1 MRNLNN
7 SNSNSN
13 SNSNN
18 RKKKWLRLGA
28 VGLALLLLPR
38 RSSLKADSKL
48 VANAENEVNN
58 KVANKFTKE
67 DESALK

>member
-1 MRNLNN
+1 MMRNLN
-7 SNSNSN
+7 SS

-28 VGLALLLLPR
+28 VGLALLLIPR

-48 VANAENEVNN
+48 VDNAENEVNN
-58 KVANKFTKE
+58 KVV
-67 DESALK
+67 

>member
-1 MRNLNN
+1 MRNLNS
-7 SNSNSN
+7 SNIN

-28 VGLALLLLPR
+28 VGLALLLIPR

-48 VANAENEVNN
+48 AANAENEVNN

>member
-1 MRNLNN
+1 MPNLNS
-7 SNSNSN
+7 SNIDSN
-13 SNSNN
+13 
-18 RKKKWLRLGA
+18 KKKWLRLGA

-48 VANAENEVNN
+48 AANAENEVNN

>member
-1 MRNLNN
+1 MLSLNS
-7 SNSNSN
+7 SNIDSN
-13 SNSNN
+13 
-18 RKKKWLRLGA
+18 KKKWLRLGV
-28 VGLALLLLPR
+28 VGLALLLIPR

-48 VANAENEVNN
+48 AANAENEVNN

>member
-1 MRNLNN
+1 MPNLNG
-7 SNSNSN
+7 SNIDSN
-13 SNSNN
+13 
-18 RKKKWLRLGA
+18 KKKWLRLGA

-48 VANAENEVNN
+48 AANAENEVNN

>member
-1 MRNLNN
+1 MMRNLN
-7 SNSNSN
+7 SS

-28 VGLALLLLPR
+28 VGLALLLIPR

-48 VANAENEVNN
+48 AANAENEVNN
-58 KVANKFTKE
+58 KVIKCARYDDDSDLFI
-67 DESALK
+67 

>member
-1 MRNLNN
+1 MRNLNSSNIN
-7 SNSNSN
+7 SNSN
-13 SNSNN
+13 
-18 RKKKWLRLGA
+18 KKKWLRLGA
-28 VGLALLLLPR
+28 VGLALLLIPR

-48 VANAENEVNN
+48 AANAENKVNN

>member
-1 MRNLNN
+1 MRNLN
-7 SNSNSN
+7 S

-18 RKKKWLRLGA
+18 HKKKWLRLGA
-28 VGLALLLLPR
+28 VGLALLLIPR
-38 RSSLKADSKL
+38 LSSLKADSKL

>member
-1 MRNLNN
+1 MRNLN
-7 SNSNSN
+7 S

-18 RKKKWLRLGA
+18 RKKKWLRLGV

-48 VANAENEVNN
+48 GANAENEVNN